1 MEPDDRGGKTLTAK
15 EYLRRYQD
23 ANREINALLKE
34 IHNLRL
40 LATSITQG
48 LSPDRVQTTP
58 ANRTESIIS
67 KIVDMEKEV
76 DTRVDLLH
84 SIKNEVMQTINA
96 VEEPICREVL
106 IRRYICGDTWEKIA
120 VDMNYTYQWV
130 CVLHG
135 RALEL
140 IRIDSN

>member
-1 MEPDDRGGKTLTAK
+1 MTAK

-23 ANREINALLKE
+23 ANREIDALLKE
-34 IHNLRL
+34 IHNLRV
-40 LATSITQG
+40 LATSITQNV
-48 LSPDRVQTTP
+48 SPDRVQTTP
-58 ANRTESIIS
+58 TNRTESIIA
-67 KIVDMEKEV
+67 KVVDMENEV
-76 DTRVDLLH
+76 DTRVNTLH
-84 SIKNEVMQTINA
+84 NIKNEVMQAINA
-96 VEEPICREVL
+96 VKEPVCREVL

-135 RALEL
+135 RALKL